1 MAEQAPRGFFDHR
14 PHAVPAI
21 AASALL
27 LGALAR
33 WPYGYY
39 VFLRWVTCVAAVA
52 VAAVAYSLR
61 LVWAVWL
68 FALVALLFNPLIP
81 VHLTR
86 SIWRPIDVIVAVLFL
101 GSLLLLCSPGSQE
114 AAPGDQVDN
123 VDSVDPP

>member
-1 MAEQAPRGFFDHR
+1 MAEQEPRGFFDHR

-39 VFLRWVTCVAAVA
+39 VFLRWITCLAAVV
-52 VAAVAYSLR
+52 VAFVAYSVR
-61 LVWAVWL
+61 HIWAVWL
-68 FALVALLFNPLIP
+68 FVLVALLFNPLVP

-86 SIWRPIDVIVAVLFL
+86 SIWRPIDVIAALLFL
-101 GSLLLLCSPGSQE
+101 GSLLMLSSADSGEGFPSDPADTGSP
-114 AAPGDQVDN
+114 P
-123 VDSVDPP
+123 